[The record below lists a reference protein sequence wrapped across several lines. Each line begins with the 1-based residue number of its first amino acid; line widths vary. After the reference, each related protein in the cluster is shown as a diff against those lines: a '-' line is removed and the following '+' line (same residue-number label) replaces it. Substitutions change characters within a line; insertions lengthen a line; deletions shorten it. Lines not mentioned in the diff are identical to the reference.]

1 MKTVLKNGNVFYQN
15 KIQKLDVEID
25 GETISQ
31 IGHDLDGENIIDCT
45 DLLVTPG
52 FVDLHVHLR
61 EPGFEHKG
69 TIKTETLSAKY
80 GGYTHI
86 VAMANTNPCM
96 DDKET
101 IEDFIQRVQKDSSIH
116 TYTYS
121 AITKDLKGQEL
132 VDFKENNAF
141 DIVQGFSDDGK
152 GVQSKEMMAKAEK
165 LGKNLY
171 LPIDTTVADG
181 FPNPIDAEIEV
192 SCEKFAEA
200 VKTAKTVVWN
210 GPMGVFENPILAK
223 GTIAVAQA
231 LADTDATTIIGG
243 GDSAAAVNQLGF
255 ADKMTHISTGGGAS
269 LEFLEGKELRQ
280 IIIALKYLIFNTLY
294 KQNVK
299 KEGY

>member
-96 DDKET
+96 VK
-101 IEDFIQRVQKDSSIH
+101 KL
-116 TYTYS
+116 
-121 AITKDLKGQEL
+121 LKIL
-132 VDFKENNAF
+132 FKEF
-141 DIVQGFSDDGK
+141 K
-152 GVQSKEMMAKAEK
+152 K
-165 LGKNLY
+165 
-171 LPIDTTVADG
+171 
-181 FPNPIDAEIEV
+181 
-192 SCEKFAEA
+192 
-200 VKTAKTVVWN
+200 
-210 GPMGVFENPILAK
+210 
-223 GTIAVAQA
+223 
-231 LADTDATTIIGG
+231 
-243 GDSAAAVNQLGF
+243 
-255 ADKMTHISTGGGAS
+255 
-269 LEFLEGKELRQ
+269 
-280 IIIALKYLIFNTLY
+280 IALFIHILIVLLR
-294 KQNVK
+294 KI
-299 KEGY
+299 

>member
-96 DDKET
+96 DDIGILISTDPIAIDQACIDLVYASNDKGRDHLIERIESRNGVHT
-101 IEDFIQRVQKDSSIH
+101 IE
-116 TYTYS
+116 
-121 AITKDLKGQEL
+121 A
-132 VDFKENNAF
+132 A
-141 DIVQGFSDDGK
+141 
-152 GVQSKEMMAKAEK
+152 AK
-165 LGKNLY
+165 LGYGSREYELIE
-171 LPIDTTVADG
+171 ID
-181 FPNPIDAEIEV
+181 
-192 SCEKFAEA
+192 
-200 VKTAKTVVWN
+200 
-210 GPMGVFENPILAK
+210 
-223 GTIAVAQA
+223 
-231 LADTDATTIIGG
+231 
-243 GDSAAAVNQLGF
+243 
-255 ADKMTHISTGGGAS
+255 
-269 LEFLEGKELRQ
+269 
-280 IIIALKYLIFNTLY
+280 
-294 KQNVK
+294 
-299 KEGY
+299 